1 MKQLSLLILSFA
13 FLLYSEDRA
22 AQKVGT
28 VTLKA
33 KVRDFLEYNKGGHPD
48 FENFLPIGD
57 YDGCKDA
64 VHPIISESGASSG
77 FDKDNKTPS
86 FNYEFDCSPFEH
98 FAGPTYF
105 KNWYNDYPPD
115 INRAFEV
122 PLTFDIY
129 DDCKIRYENRNFF
142 PIDDDSPKKPLNVP
156 ALETFGHLQED
167 YPEHNFGFTME
178 FHTTFTYIRGANQ
191 TFHFEGDDDVWV
203 FINDSL
209 LIDLGGLHSP
219 LRASINL
226 DQLPDGFLR
235 DEKTYDFD
243 FFFAERHSYGSNLI
257 IESGLLFGLK
267 FKGIPGNEFD
277 PEARKKF
284 MACYDKVVEIPTP
297 ILKKDPFK
305 RDNEDFKVSLKGD
318 HLHLTI
324 PEPSKLKAPQL
335 RVYTLSGE
343 ELFRASHFTFESDNI
358 ITCAVTQ
365 LASGYYIA
373 RLTDSKLQETTK
385 FFVK

>member
-1 MKQLSLLILSFA
+1 MRWLPALL
-13 FLLYSEDRA
+13 LLYPLALLAEEDRA
-22 AQKVGT
+22 PQKVGT

-48 FENFLPIGD
+48 FENFLPLGD

-64 VHPIISESGASSG
+64 VYPIISENGASTG

-86 FNYEFDCSPFEH
+86 FNPEWDCSPFDH
-98 FAGPTYF
+98 FAGPQYF
-105 KNWYNDYPPD
+105 KHWFDDYPPD

-122 PLTFDIY
+122 GLTFDIF

-142 PIDDDSPKKPLNVP
+142 PIDDNAPKRSLNVP
-156 ALETFGHLQED
+156 ALETFGHLQEA

-219 LRASINL
+219 LSASINL

-235 DEKTYDFD
+235 NEKTYDFD

-267 FKGIPGNEFD
+267 FDGIPGTD
-277 PEARKKF
+277 PKSRKKF

-297 ILKKDPFK
+297 IINPNPLK
-305 RDNEDFKVSLKGD
+305 RDNEQFRVIAKKE
-318 HLHLTI
+318 HLHI
-324 PEPSKLKAPQL
+324 SIANPQKLKAPQL
-335 RVYTLSGE
+335 RIYKTTGE
-343 ELFRASHFTFESDNI
+343 EIHRATFFTIENDNT
-358 ITCAVTQ
+358 ITCTVPELSA
-365 LASGYYIA
+365 GYYIA
-373 RLTDSKLQETTK
+373 RFTDSKIQETTR
-385 FFVK
+385 FVVK

>member
-1 MKQLSLLILSFA
+1 MRKLL
-13 FLLYSEDRA
+13 LLVTLTTLLCAEEERA
-22 AQKVGT
+22 AKKVGT

-64 VHPIISESGASSG
+64 VNPVISESGASTG

-86 FNYEFDCSPFEH
+86 FNYDFDCSPFDH
-98 FAGPTYF
+98 FAGPEYF
-105 KNWYNDYPPD
+105 KNWFNDYPPD

-122 PLTFDIY
+122 GLTFDIY
-129 DDCKIRYENRNFF
+129 DDCKIRYENTNFF
-142 PIDDDSPKKPLNVP
+142 PIDDNAPKRSLNVP
-156 ALETFGHLQED
+156 ALEPFGHLQEL

-191 TFHFEGDDDVWV
+191 TFNFEGDDDVWV

-209 LIDLGGLHSP
+209 LVDLGGLHAP
-219 LRASINL
+219 LRASVNL
-226 DQLPDGFLR
+226 DHLPEGFLR
-235 DEKTYDFD
+235 NEKTYDFD

-267 FKGIPGNEFD
+267 FDGIPGDES
-277 PEARKKF
+277 RKKF

-297 ILKKDPFK
+297 IINPNPIH
-305 RDNEDFKVSLKGD
+305 RDNDAFNVVLKNE
-318 HLHLTI
+318 HLHLTV
-324 PEPSKLKAPQL
+324 PNPDNLKSPQL
-335 RVYTLSGE
+335 RIYKPTGE
-343 ELFRASHFTFESDNI
+343 EVFRSTHFTIENQNS
-358 ITCAVTQ
+358 ITCAVGP
-365 LASGYYIA
+365 LSAGYYIA
-373 RLTDSKLQETTK
+373 RFTDSKIQETTK
-385 FFVK
+385 FVVK